1 MHKGSCLCG
10 AVHYEVSSR
19 IDTLLLCHCSRC
31 RKANGSA
38 FAANAPVPTADF
50 RIIEGE
56 AHLKSFRT
64 QEGVQ
69 RLFCSGCGAPIISK
83 RESMPDIVRL
93 RVGTLDTPLDIT
105 PTAHIFTASKAEWL
119 CIDDSIPQYEARP
132 PA

>member
-10 AVHYEVSSR
+10 AIHYEITSR

-50 RIIEGE
+50 RIVQGE
-56 AHLKSFRT
+56 ARLSTFRT
-64 QEGVQ
+64 PEGVQ
-69 RLFCSGCGAPIISK
+69 RLFCSVCASPIISK

-119 CIDDSIPQYEARP
+119 CISDSLPQYDERP
-132 PA
+132 PT